1 MPKIRSDLKEY
12 NYYLGIDPG
21 QSGAVSIVLDRS
33 VLITPN
39 QKLLCLPF
47 KDKTEHEIS
56 YWFEVLLTAYPRDR
70 IRAAIE
76 KVHSMP
82 GQGVSSSFKFGMSY
96 GFLRGL
102 VVAHKIPFV
111 EVPPQRWQKEL
122 NCLSKGDKNVTK
134 AAAHKKW
141 PMVADQIKH
150 SNADSMLIAE
160 WLRLQDVNGK
170 L

>member
-1 MPKIRSDLKEY
+1 MPKIRRDLAEGR
-12 NYYLGIDPG
+12 YYIGIDPG
-21 QSGAVSIVLDRS
+21 QSGAASILMGRLLIAENKKVLS
-33 VLITPN
+33 
-39 QKLLCLPF
+39 LLF

-56 YWFEVLLTAYPRDR
+56 YWFETIMTVYPRDN

-82 GQGVSSSFKFGMSY
+82 KQGVASSFKFGMSY

-102 VVAHKIPFV
+102 IVAHKIPFV
-111 EVPPQRWQKEL
+111 EVTPQKWQGEL
-122 NCLSKGDKNVTK
+122 KCLSKGDKNVTK

-141 PMVADQIKH
+141 PMFADQIKH
-150 SNADSMLIAE
+150 ANADSLLIAD
-160 WLRLQDVNGK
+160 WLRLQDENGK